1 MGKQKNIP
9 IELEKTMM
17 PLDSIPFINSNNL
30 QYLLPKSA
38 ISIKNENEFE
48 YRYDI
53 EVVCPKLVQ
62 IIKESEHFKFVKDS
76 NLGNI
81 TLYMYKNGY
90 YQNVTENEFKGMIRK
105 WIPELIQKSK
115 DIDEIYKLLL
125 MDDSFYVDNDYLNSD
140 ANCINFKNGI
150 LNLDTMTLS
159 EHTPDKMFT
168 IQIPINYIPLEN
180 CEKGLVF
187 EKYLNELVDGD
198 LEMRECLLEA
208 MGLAMSNIPGYLTKK
223 SILMIG
229 PKDCGKTQIKKL
241 LTHLIGVK
249 YTSSIE
255 ISVVSA
261 NSFVILYGKDETG
274 IVKAGE
280 QFQFQIAN
288 SLCQNSELKWI
299 SSDSK
304 TAVITD
310 QGVVTLKKEGNVTIT
325 VYDPTNPSDDTKKIN
340 YVITIIG
347 ETEADYIS
355 RFIHMALREN
365 GVHETGNNY
374 QKYGEWYPNNG
385 QPWCAMFVSW
395 CWYHSGLSNDIL
407 CKYQGCY
414 AGMKWCTEKGIMHF
428 VQDYTFTEKLEN
440 NVSSEQKATN
450 YQPATG
456 DIVFFLSSGMS
467 HTGIVIYSDDLYVY
481 TIEGNTS
488 DQVAIKRW
496 SLNDA
501 RITGYAHPEYPPYSS
516 EREDFSWIALPKD
529 DGTNWWS
536 IVDEQQK
543 VD

>member
-255 ISVVSA
+255 LSKMNDSRFGTSELYNKRLVGSNDMQYTTVSDMCIFKQLVGGDPISIEFKGRGAFSYIFNGLIWFLANDFPKFSGKKEEAVYQRFMIIPCNHVVEKDKQDPYLVDKMLKEGEYIVSLCIE
-261 NSFVILYGKDETG
+261 SLLKLRKRRFKFVESDKMKMGLDRYVVVNNTLLEFVEECCDID
-274 IVKAGE
+274 
-280 QFQFQIAN
+280 N
-288 SLCQNSELKWI
+288 SLL
-299 SSDSK
+299 
-304 TAVITD
+304 
-310 QGVVTLKKEGNVTIT
+310 VTE
-325 VYDPTNPSDDTKKIN
+325 
-340 YVITIIG
+340 
-347 ETEADYIS
+347 
-355 RFIHMALREN
+355 R
-365 GVHETGNNY
+365 
-374 QKYGEWYPNNG
+374 
-385 QPWCAMFVSW
+385 
-395 CWYHSGLSNDIL
+395 LSV
-407 CKYQGCY
+407 KSF
-414 AGMKWCTEKGIMHF
+414 K
-428 VQDYTFTEKLEN
+428 
-440 NVSSEQKATN
+440 TN
-450 YQPATG
+450 YQIWCRDSGIKPIGLKNKEIEDYLKPRYGTEIKKNNG
-456 DIVFFLSSGMS
+456 YYNLSNIKIKEGMAS
-467 HTGIVIYSDDLYVY
+467 S
-481 TIEGNTS
+481 
-488 DQVAIKRW
+488 
-496 SLNDA
+496 
-501 RITGYAHPEYPPYSS
+501 YA
-516 EREDFSWIALPKD
+516 
-529 DGTNWWS
+529 N
-536 IVDEQQK
+536 
-543 VD
+543 

>member
-9 IELEKTMM
+9 IELEKTIM

-150 LNLDTMTLS
+150 LNLDTMKLS

-168 IQIPINYIPLEN
+168 IQIPINYVSLEN

-187 EKYLNELVDGD
+187 EKYLNDLVDGD

-255 ISVVSA
+255 LSKMNDSRFGTSELYNKRLVGSNDMQYTTVSDMGIFKQLVGGDPISIEFKGRGAFSYIFNGLVWFLANDFPKFSGKKEEAVYQRFMIIPCNHVVEKDKQDPYLVDKMLKEGEYIVSLCINSLLKLRERRFKFVESDKMKMGLDRYVVVNNTLLEFVEECCEIDNNLFANERISVK
-261 NSFVILYGKDETG
+261 SFK
-274 IVKAGE
+274 
-280 QFQFQIAN
+280 
-288 SLCQNSELKWI
+288 
-299 SSDSK
+299 
-304 TAVITD
+304 
-310 QGVVTLKKEGNVTIT
+310 
-325 VYDPTNPSDDTKKIN
+325 
-340 YVITIIG
+340 
-347 ETEADYIS
+347 
-355 RFIHMALREN
+355 
-365 GVHETGNNY
+365 
-374 QKYGEWYPNNG
+374 
-385 QPWCAMFVSW
+385 
-395 CWYHSGLSNDIL
+395 
-407 CKYQGCY
+407 
-414 AGMKWCTEKGIMHF
+414 
-428 VQDYTFTEKLEN
+428 
-440 NVSSEQKATN
+440 TN
-450 YQPATG
+450 YQIWCRDSGIKPIGLKNKEIEDYLKPRYGTEIKKNNG
-456 DIVFFLSSGMS
+456 YYNLSNIKIKEGMAS
-467 HTGIVIYSDDLYVY
+467 S
-481 TIEGNTS
+481 
-488 DQVAIKRW
+488 
-496 SLNDA
+496 
-501 RITGYAHPEYPPYSS
+501 YA
-516 EREDFSWIALPKD
+516 
-529 DGTNWWS
+529 N
-536 IVDEQQK
+536 
-543 VD
+543 